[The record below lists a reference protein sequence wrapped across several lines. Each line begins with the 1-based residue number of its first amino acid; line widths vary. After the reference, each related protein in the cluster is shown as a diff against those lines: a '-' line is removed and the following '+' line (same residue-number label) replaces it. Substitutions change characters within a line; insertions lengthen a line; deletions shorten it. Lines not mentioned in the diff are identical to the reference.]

1 VAIAVADGPDYPFD
15 RLDYGAVREVA
26 DGIHWIRMPLPF
38 ALNHI
43 NLWLLADGD
52 GWTVIDTGYNNDETR
67 DHWNALFGHVLD
79 GKPIK
84 RLIVSHFHPDHASLA
99 GWFAERWNTPIW
111 MTYSEWMQAQLNRF
125 GGPTADIDARM
136 EFYREN
142 GMEKAGID
150 GYRQTRPDF
159 SQIIL
164 PLPIGFRRMMDGDVF
179 AIGDDDWQVIT
190 GAGHSPEH
198 AALWCAERN
207 ILISGDQVLP
217 RISTNVSLQCN
228 EPDGDPLRLYLDSLE
243 KFRPVAADALVL
255 PSHDR
260 PFYGLHER
268 IDDLG
273 RHHEERLTIAYEVCE
288 KPLTARELIPYLF
301 KRKLDQ
307 HQLGFAIGEA
317 LAHANYL
324 VADGRL
330 CKQRDA
336 DGIIRYRQTSD
347 YPAR

>member
-1 VAIAVADGPDYPFD
+1 MATRPTYPFD
-15 RLDYGAVREVA
+15 KLEYGGTLEVSP
-26 DGIHWIRMPLPF
+26 GIHWVRMSLPF

-43 NLWLLADGD
+43 NLWLLKDGH

-67 DHWNALFGHVLD
+67 ASWEFIFGDLLD
-79 GKPIK
+79 GKPI
-84 RLIVSHFHPDHASLA
+84 RRIIVSHFHPDHASLA
-99 GWFAERWNTPIW
+99 GWFAERWGAPIW
-111 MTYSEWMQAQLNRF
+111 MTYSEWMQAQLNRY

-136 EFYREN
+136 AFYAEN
-142 GMEKAGID
+142 GMEEDGIE
-150 GYRQTRPDF
+150 GYRRTRPDF

-164 PLPIGFRRMMDGDVF
+164 PLPISFFRMMDGDIFPIDGVN
-179 AIGDDDWQVIT
+179 WQVIT

-228 EPDGDPLRLYLDSLE
+228 EPDGDPLRLYLQSLR
-243 KFRPVAADALVL
+243 KFQHVAPDALVL

-260 PFYGLHER
+260 PFYGLHDR
-268 IDDLG
+268 IDGLG
-273 RHHEERLTIAYEVCE
+273 EHHEERLEAAFEACAE
-288 KPLTARELIPYLF
+288 PQTARDLIPFLF
-301 KRKLDQ
+301 HRELDQ

-324 VADGRL
+324 VSDGRL
-330 CKQRDA
+330 KKQRGP
-336 DGIIRYRQTSD
+336 DGIIRYRQ
-347 YPAR
+347 A

>member
-1 VAIAVADGPDYPFD
+1 MASGPDYPFD
-15 RLDYGAVREVA
+15 KLDYGETREVSP
-26 DGIHWIRMPLPF
+26 GIHWIRMPLPF

-52 GWTVIDTGYNNDETR
+52 GWTAIDTGYNNEETCGY
-67 DHWNALFGHVLD
+67 WEEIFGSLLN
-79 GKPIK
+79 GKPIR
-84 RLIVSHFHPDHASLA
+84 RLMVSHFHPDHASLA
-99 GWFAERWNTPIW
+99 GWFAERWNAPIW

-136 EFYREN
+136 DFYAEN
-142 GMEKAGID
+142 GMEQEGID

-159 SQIIL
+159 SKIIL
-164 PLPIGFRRMMDGDVF
+164 PLPVAFNRMMDGDII
-179 AIGDDDWQVIT
+179 AIGKDDWQVIT

-198 AALWCAERN
+198 AALWCAKRN

-228 EPDGDPLRLYLDSLE
+228 EPDGDPLRLYLESLK

-268 IDDLG
+268 IDALCE
-273 RHHEERLTIAYEVCE
+273 HHRERLDAAFDACST
-288 KPLTARELIPYLF
+288 PLTARDLIPHLF
-301 KRKLDQ
+301 HRKLDQ

-324 VADGRL
+324 VTDRRL
-330 CKQRDA
+330 IRQRDP
-336 DGIIRYRQTSD
+336 DGLIRYRQSGTA
-347 YPAR
+347 PL